1 MKWFIVIIFMEGLGS
16 YIFFNPSFETLD
28 ECKFSA
34 NYPPHIQI
42 YAQKMLQEYGKP
54 RPVARV
60 LCMDKEAVEDWIEL
74 EKKQREKEKGVNL

>member
-16 YIFFNPSFETLD
+16 YVFFNPSFDTVD
-28 ECKFSA
+28 ACKFSA

-42 YAQKMLQEYGKP
+42 YAQKMLKEYGKP

-60 LCMDKEAVEDWIEL
+60 LCMNEDAVKDFLEL
-74 EKKQREKEKGVNL
+74 ENKYKEEGINL